1 MNIYE
6 KLMNVQ
12 STLKAPKGQRN
23 TFGNYNYR
31 SCEDIVD
38 AVKPILLE
46 NKCVLVLND
55 EVILI
60 GDRYYINSTATI
72 VDIETGDSVQSSAL
86 AREEETKKGMDASQI
101 TGSASSYARKYA
113 LNGLFAIDDEKDADT
128 KAPEESKTPKENTP
142 TDKVT
147 TQQLI
152 DMAKSKN
159 ITEKGL
165 INRYKADTG
174 KEVQEVKFIPA
185 DVKVKYYNTLK
196 ELVVN
201 EEKA

>member
-6 KLMNVQ
+6 KL
-12 STLKAPKGQRN
+12 LKARLMLQQ
-23 TFGNYNYR
+23 T
-31 SCEDIVD
+31 DIKKSGHNKNLGFKYMELDDFLPRVNEINNELKLFTMFSITSEK
-38 AVKPILLE
+38 ATCTLINAEKPEEQVMFESHIAHAKLQGGAAPIQELGSQHTYMRRYLYLMVYEISE
-46 NKCVLVLND
+46 NDTLD
-55 EVILI
+55 PAI
-60 GDRYYINSTATI
+60 GDK
-72 VDIETGDSVQSSAL
+72 Q
-86 AREEETKKGMDASQI
+86 
-101 TGSASSYARKYA
+101 
-113 LNGLFAIDDEKDADT
+113 EKD
-128 KAPEESKTPKENTP
+128 KN

-196 ELVVN
+196 ELVTN